1 MSSGISYVQ
10 KEYLEIVSSYELTP
24 EDIEELV
31 RRCNN
36 VNHEQITVDDVINDP
51 GEYDQE
57 IKDYMSDGGFEF
69 DEVSREETDY
79 DWWIE

>member
-31 RRCNN
+31 IRFNDA
-36 VNHEQITVDDVINDP
+36 NHEQITVDDVINDP
-51 GEYDQE
+51 GEYDTA
-57 IKDYMSDGGFEF
+57 IKDYMSDGEFEF
-69 DEVSREETDY
+69 DEVSREVTDY